1 MNKTMRSRKYWF
13 LSFLLFW
20 SLGFVACSDDDETLK
35 DAEKEAEMVGTWE
48 VASYYSNVTMPGSE
62 PVVTEDANPD
72 MQLTFNADYS
82 GTASTGAEFTWALE
96 GDELTVTFIQDEEAQ
111 GPPAGG
117 DDGYGFE
124 FVAGLSYPIGFEIVR
139 FDAGL
144 LDLKF
149 AYTNTIGIS
158 VLVELALEK

>member
-1 MNKTMRSRKYWF
+1 MAEI
-13 LSFLLFW
+13 
-20 SLGFVACSDDDETLK
+20 VAE
-35 DAEKEAEMVGTWE
+35 EEMYLVVTWE

-82 GTASTGAEFTWALE
+82 GTASTGDEFTWALE
-96 GDELTVTFIQDEEAQ
+96 GDELTVTFVQDEEAQ

-124 FVAGLSYPIGFEIVR
+124 FVAGLSYLIGFEIVR
-139 FDAGL
+139 FDAG
-144 LDLKF
+144 DR
-149 AYTNTIGIS
+149 
-158 VLVELALEK
+158 